1 MTTIY
6 AESAD
11 TGRKRVETATVGV
24 LIALSASHMLND
36 VMQSLAPAL
45 YPVFRQEFALSFF
58 QVGLITFVFQLTA
71 SFLQPVIGL
80 SLDKRPLN
88 WILPVGM
95 AFTLVGLVLLAFASS
110 YLLILLSVAVVG
122 IGSAV
127 FHPEASR
134 VARAASGGRHGF
146 AQSLFQVGGNFGQS
160 LGPLLAAF
168 IVVPFGQH
176 SVLVFTLLA
185 LAAVIILTGVS
196 RWYAAVRARP
206 RVATVAAGPAHP
218 RKIVVR
224 TLFVLVVM
232 LFSKVLYL
240 ASLNSYYTFYLIQ
253 TFGVQIQ
260 TAQVLLF
267 VFLASVAGGHFP
279 RWTAGRPF
287 WREVRDL
294 GLDPWRPALHAA
306 LAASRAH
313 GHGDQFDRDRPHHLL
328 GLLGDGRL
336 RAGADAGQR
345 RGGGGIVLRPV
356 VRPGWRRRG
365 PARHA
370 GRLDEPQLRLSR
382 LRLPAGGRPA
392 RRLPADRAGQGG
404 GGEER
409 RIVVL
414 RSAQSASRRTFQRA
428 APVLCPSRPL
438 RIGRR
443 PRRPPAIKPA
453 APH

>member
-6 AESAD
+6 AERAD
-11 TGRKRVETATVGV
+11 TGRKRAETATVGV

-58 QVGLITFVFQLTA
+58 QIGLITFVFQLTA

-110 YLLILLSVAVVG
+110 YLLILLAVAVVG
-122 IGSAV
+122 VGSAV

-196 RWYAAVRARP
+196 RWYAVVRARP
-206 RVATVAAGPAHP
+206 RKATAAAGPAHP
-218 RKIVVR
+218 RTVVVR

-267 VFLASVAGGHFP
+267 VFLASVAAGTFLGGPLVDRFGAKFVI
-279 RWTAGRPF
+279 WGSILGVLPF
-287 WREVRDL
+287 TLLLPHL
-294 GLDPWRPALHAA
+294 GLIGTVINSVAIGLIISSAFSAMVVYAQELTPGNVGAVAGLFFGLSFGLGGVGAALLGMLADWTSLNFVYHVCAFLPAVGLLGGFLPTEPGKA
-306 LAASRAH
+306 LAAKGVA
-313 GHGDQFDRDRPHHLL
+313 
-328 GLLGDGRL
+328 
-336 RAGADAGQR
+336 
-345 RGGGGIVLRPV
+345 
-356 VRPGWRRRG
+356 
-365 PARHA
+365 PA
-370 GRLDEPQLRLSR
+370 E
-382 LRLPAGGRPA
+382 
-392 RRLPADRAGQGG
+392 
-404 GGEER
+404 
-409 RIVVL
+409 
-414 RSAQSASRRTFQRA
+414 
-428 APVLCPSRPL
+428 
-438 RIGRR
+438 
-443 PRRPPAIKPA
+443 
-453 APH
+453 

>member
-1 MTTIY
+1 MTIY

-11 TGRKRVETATVGV
+11 TGAQARRGTATVGV

-80 SLDKRPLN
+80 SLDKRPQN

-206 RVATVAAGPAHP
+206 RMATVAAGPAHP

-267 VFLASVAGGHFP
+267 VFLASVAGGTFLGGP
-279 RWTAGRPF
+279 LVDRFGAKFVIWGSILGVLPF
-287 WREVRDL
+287 TLLLPHL
-294 GLDPWRPALHAA
+294 GLTGTVINSIAIGLIISSAFSAMVVYAQELTPGNVGAVAGLFFGLSFGLGGVGAA
-306 LAASRAH
+306 LLGMLADWTSLNFVYQVCAFLPAV
-313 GHGDQFDRDRPHHLL
+313 
-328 GLLGDGRL
+328 GLLGGFL
-336 RAGADAGQR
+336 PTEPGRAGAAK
-345 RGGGGIVLRPV
+345 
-356 VRPGWRRRG
+356 
-365 PARHA
+365 
-370 GRLDEPQLRLSR
+370 
-382 LRLPAGGRPA
+382 
-392 RRLPADRAGQGG
+392 
-404 GGEER
+404 
-409 RIVVL
+409 
-414 RSAQSASRRTFQRA
+414 SA
-428 APVLCPSRPL
+428 
-438 RIGRR
+438 
-443 PRRPPAIKPA
+443 
-453 APH
+453 

>member
-6 AESAD
+6 ADRAD
-11 TGRKRVETATVGV
+11 TGRKRAETATVGV

-95 AFTLVGLVLLAFASS
+95 AFTLIGLVLLAFASS

-122 IGSAV
+122 VGSAV

-196 RWYAAVRARP
+196 RWYAVVRARP
-206 RVATVAAGPAHP
+206 RKATAAAGPAHP
-218 RKIVVR
+218 RKVVVR

-267 VFLASVAGGHFP
+267 VFLASVAAGTFLGGPLVDRFGAKFVI
-279 RWTAGRPF
+279 WGSILGVLPF
-287 WREVRDL
+287 TLLLPHL
-294 GLDPWRPALHAA
+294 GLMGTVINSVAIGLIISSAFSAMVVYAQELTPGNVGAVAGLFFGLSFGLGGVGAA
-306 LAASRAH
+306 LLGMLADWTSLNFVYHVCAFLPAV
-313 GHGDQFDRDRPHHLL
+313 
-328 GLLGDGRL
+328 GLLGGFL
-336 RAGADAGQR
+336 
-345 RGGGGIVLRPV
+345 PTE
-356 VRPGWRRRG
+356 PGK
-365 PARHA
+365 ARVA
-370 GRLDEPQLRLSR
+370 KG
-382 LRLPAGGRPA
+382 
-392 RRLPADRAGQGG
+392 
-404 GGEER
+404 
-409 RIVVL
+409 
-414 RSAQSASRRTFQRA
+414 A
-428 APVLCPSRPL
+428 AP
-438 RIGRR
+438 
-443 PRRPPAIKPA
+443 AE
-453 APH
+453 

>member
-45 YPVFRQEFALSFF
+45 YPIFRQEFALSFF

-80 SLDKRPLN
+80 SLDKRPLT

-196 RWYAAVRARP
+196 RWYAAARARP

-218 RKIVVR
+218 RKVVVR

-267 VFLASVAGGHFP
+267 VFLASVAAGTFLGGPLVDRFGAKFVI
-279 RWTAGRPF
+279 WGSILGVLPF
-287 WREVRDL
+287 TLLLPHL
-294 GLDPWRPALHAA
+294 GLTGTVINSIAIGLIISSAFSAMVVYAQELTPGNVGAVAGLFFGLSFGLGGVGAA
-306 LAASRAH
+306 LLGMLADWTSLNFVYHVCAFLPAV
-313 GHGDQFDRDRPHHLL
+313 
-328 GLLGDGRL
+328 GLLGGFL
-336 RAGADAGQR
+336 
-345 RGGGGIVLRPV
+345 PTE
-356 VRPGWRRRG
+356 PGK
-365 PARHA
+365 
-370 GRLDEPQLRLSR
+370 
-382 LRLPAGGRPA
+382 
-392 RRLPADRAGQGG
+392 
-404 GGEER
+404 
-409 RIVVL
+409 V
-414 RSAQSASRRTFQRA
+414 RA
-428 APVLCPSRPL
+428 AKS
-438 RIGRR
+438 
-443 PRRPPAIKPA
+443 A
-453 APH
+453 AAST